1 MGGKSSKS
9 DGLSRS
15 DMDWL
20 IKHTK
25 YNEDTIQE
33 WYKGFRNSDSHL
45 VYYEQ
50 QSCLLRIENELAFV
64 FCLANFSKYRDI

>member
-9 DGLSRS
+9 DGLSRA

-50 QSCLLRIENELAFV
+50 QSCLLRELSMLLF
-64 FCLANFSKYRDI
+64 LFSKPF